1 VGDHSRARPRPD
13 GAAAK
18 LAHCGCKSAQKT
30 VRETCDSDTCD
41 DCDTRGDNTG
51 PTVAPVATV
60 AVAKPQNVTVEPIP
74 PAATLAEL
82 EAAANR
88 FCDAVG
94 DDDEPRAVM
103 LKDCRE
109 FPAERRSWLIDYLI
123 DQAEMHKPVTGQ
135 ADITEELRRCTECRN
150 LARSGVCLA
159 ASRGEPMVGRTG
171 FPPLSSRASRPIA
184 AMRMLLTRSR

>member
-1 VGDHSRARPRPD
+1 VI
-13 GAAAK
+13 
-18 LAHCGCKSAQKT
+18 
-30 VRETCDSDTCD
+30 
-41 DCDTRGDNTG
+41 TG

-123 DQAEMHKPVTGQ
+123 DQAEMHKPATRQ

-159 ASRGEPMVGRTG
+159 ASRGEPMVG
-171 FPPLSSRASRPIA
+171 LVSRHYHPARPDQLRRCECYLPGPDDTDQRPGNERWPGLMSHSTA
-184 AMRMLLTRSR
+184 TTEGSQMNSATSCAEE